1 MSGVTFNRNRV
12 KLKKLLGIRAR
23 LALLAL
29 ILVAPLMLERVRSLE
44 ETRSKQIAA
53 ASEEFANITQH
64 SADTQ
69 REVISSV
76 ETMLKSAAY
85 IRASG
90 GIARSCEILRASLPT
105 NLPWIRSIMI
115 VAKDGLVQCST
126 LNMQVGL
133 NLGDREYFRKA
144 QETRD
149 FVFSDYLFGKTNGR
163 PMMMAA
169 YPVAAINPE
178 EDAVVVAGIN
188 IDWLSKIMTNLG
200 GRPGI
205 SSLLVDSAGI
215 VIAAPADQSS
225 MIGRPLDNVPL
236 LSAIAEKALS
246 SDTPDG
252 FAFIYRRP
260 TAPNAS
266 ISFARISGT
275 QSRLIVSIDEAKVT
289 AAINRE
295 IRTAYLQL
303 GFVCLFVLLGALI
316 GAEKLI
322 INPIEVMTGMAKRFG
337 EGDWSA
343 RVARNKLPSEFMP
356 LARAFNAMAAQ
367 LSQRE
372 RELVATNDRLTVMAS
387 IDMLSGLA
395 NRRGFQSRLDFEWM
409 KAQQYNSELSLLMI
423 DVDHFKLYNDTYGHP
438 EGDACL
444 TRLGETLAGIAAD
457 TMGFAGRYGGEE
469 FCLLLPNTD
478 SLKALEIGETVRAA
492 VRTSAIPHVTSS
504 HQTVTV
510 SIGVAATLPNDTQ
523 RPGDLIE
530 AADAALYAAKHR
542 GRNTV
547 VEHGFTQADRRS
559 RDGAGGVAISRSRIP
574 AAPQP
579 GAGYTKSRKQPHAKK
594 GIWLGIAALFLHC
607 QSCGTT
613 RQGPSPRPEAESL
626 SPSPAARARPRV
638 RSR

>member
-1 MSGVTFNRNRV
+1 MLRVTFSRESA

-29 ILVAPLMLERVRSLE
+29 MLVAPLMLERARSLE
-44 ETRSKQIAA
+44 DTRARQIAQV
-53 ASEEFANITQH
+53 SEEHSSLAQH

-69 REVISSV
+69 REIISPV

-85 IRASG
+85 IRTSG
-90 GIARSCEILRASLPT
+90 GIGRSCEILRASLPS

-115 VAKDGLVQCST
+115 VGKDGLVQCST
-126 LNMQVGL
+126 LNALVGL
-133 NLGDREYFRKA
+133 NLGDRDYFRKA
-144 QETRD
+144 QETRG
-149 FVFSDYLFGKTNGR
+149 FVFSDYLFAKSNNL
-163 PMMMAA
+163 PIMMAA
-169 YPVAAINPE
+169 YPVAAINP
-178 EDAVVVAGIN
+178 DQDSVVVAGIN
-188 IDWLSKIMTNLG
+188 LDWLSKIMNNLG

-205 SSLLVDSAGI
+205 SSVLVDSAG
-215 VIAAPADQSS
+215 VVLAAPADQAS
-225 MIGRPLDNVPL
+225 MIGKPLDSVPL
-236 LSAIAEKALS
+236 LSAITHKALVS
-246 SDTPDG
+246 GAPSGSVAFMTADG
-252 FAFIYRRP
+252 SKRTVNFAQIP
-260 TAPNAS
+260 
-266 ISFARISGT
+266 GT

-289 AAINRE
+289 AAINRD

-303 GFVCLFVLLGALI
+303 AFVCLFVLLGALI
-316 GAEKLI
+316 GAETLI
-322 INPIEVMTGMAKRFG
+322 IRPIDMITGMAKRFG

-343 RVARNKLPSEFMP
+343 RVRRSRLPAEFVP

-395 NRRGFQSRLDFEWM
+395 NRRGFQSRLDFEWL
-409 KAQQYNSELSLLMI
+409 KAQQYGTELSLLMI

-444 TRLGETLAGIAAD
+444 TRLGETLSGIAAD

-469 FCLLLPNTD
+469 FCLLLPNTATAR
-478 SLKALEIGETVRAA
+478 ALEIGETVRAA
-492 VRTSAIPHVTSS
+492 VQALAMPHATSS

-510 SIGVAATLPNDTQ
+510 SVGVACTMPSGTQ

-547 VEHGFTQADRRS
+547 VEHGFVKLMDE
-559 RDGAGGVAISRSRIP
+559 AGM
-574 AAPQP
+574 
-579 GAGYTKSRKQPHAKK
+579 
-594 GIWLGIAALFLHC
+594 ALA
-607 QSCGTT
+607 S
-613 RQGPSPRPEAESL
+613 
-626 SPSPAARARPRV
+626 
-638 RSR
+638 

>member
-1 MSGVTFNRNRV
+1 MSGVIFSRNRV

-23 LALLAL
+23 LALLAV
-29 ILVAPLMLERVRSLE
+29 ILVAPLMLERARSLE
-44 ETRSKQIAA
+44 SARTKQIAQA
-53 ASEEFANITQH
+53 TEEFANLTKH

-90 GIARSCEILRASLPT
+90 GVARSCEILRASLPT
-105 NLPWIRSIMI
+105 NLPWIRAIMF
-115 VAKDGLVQCST
+115 VSKEGLVQCAT
-126 LNMQVGL
+126 MNILVGL
-133 NLGDREYFRKA
+133 QLGDREYFRKA
-144 QETRD
+144 QASGD
-149 FVFSDYLFGKTNGR
+149 FVFSDYLSAKSNNL
-163 PMMMAA
+163 PIMMAA
-169 YPVAAINPE
+169 YPVSAINLE

-188 IDWLSKIMTNLG
+188 IDWMSKIMSNLG

-205 SSLLVDSAGI
+205 SALLVDSSGT
-215 VIAAPADQSS
+215 VMAAPADQSS
-225 MIGRPLDNVPL
+225 MIGRSLDSVPL
-236 LSAIAEKALS
+236 LASIADKALGS
-246 SDTPDG
+246 ETPTGSISFTGSDGSKRTV
-252 FAFIYRRP
+252 
-260 TAPNAS
+260 
-266 ISFARISGT
+266 SFARIPGT

-289 AAINRE
+289 AAIDRD

-322 INPIEVMTGMAKRFG
+322 INPIEVMTGMARRFG
-337 EGDWSA
+337 EGDASA
-343 RVARNKLPSEFMP
+343 RVARSRLPSEFVP
-356 LARAFNAMAAQ
+356 LARAFNTMAAQ

-409 KAQQYNSELSLLMI
+409 RAQQYNSELSLLMI

-444 TRLGETLAGIAAD
+444 SRIGETLAGIAAD

-469 FCLLLPNTD
+469 FCLLLPNTGAIR
-478 SLKALEIGETVRAA
+478 ALEIGEMVRAA
-492 VRTSAIPHVTSS
+492 VVDLGVPHAISS
-504 HQTVTV
+504 HGTVTV
-510 SIGVAATLPNDTQ
+510 SAGVAATLPSDTQ

-547 VEHGFTQADRRS
+547 VEHGFVKLVDEA
-559 RDGAGGVAISRSRIP
+559 
-574 AAPQP
+574 
-579 GAGYTKSRKQPHAKK
+579 
-594 GIWLGIAALFLHC
+594 GIALA
-607 QSCGTT
+607 S
-613 RQGPSPRPEAESL
+613 
-626 SPSPAARARPRV
+626 
-638 RSR
+638 